1 MIHSVRS
8 TLESF
13 RTVEFQPGMNV
24 VLADT
29 TKKASEKDSRNGL
42 GKTTLLSV
50 IDFCFGA
57 QERRGKG
64 LLAEPLRGVAFMVEL
79 TVGGKRL
86 LVTRRTSDP
95 SWVTIETSEGGEV
108 DLFGKATN
116 TSTEISVR
124 EWTRLLGVQMFGL
137 PRDSEERPG
146 VPSFRA
152 LISYFLRTGKG
163 AFLEPFFTTPK
174 LQLAELQI
182 YNTYLL
188 GLEWM
193 HAVEWKQLRERQ
205 KELKSL
211 KISAKRGMVKEM
223 LGSLG
228 QLKAHRV
235 QLVDQQLRQRADL
248 KAFKVHPQ
256 YEQIENEADDLT
268 QKLHE
273 LSNEEVSERQLL
285 TLYRQSLVDER
296 VPAAER
302 IAGLFEQAGIA
313 FPDMVKRRL
322 DEVEVFH
329 KTVVENRRKFLT
341 VEVERL
347 EAASAGRRAR
357 VRELSDRRA
366 VLMSILETHRA
377 LDEYTKLQSLLS
389 ETEVRL
395 ADIERRIGMLTE
407 FEQGSTETAIAFKR
421 LEQRAKAD
429 LAERDGVY
437 QAAVKQFSANS
448 QALYDVP
455 GDLIIDIGP
464 NGHRFG
470 VEIQRSDSDGVG
482 NMKIFCYDLLL
493 AQMWSQRPQ
502 SPGFLAHD
510 STIFDGV
517 DERQVA
523 HALELAARESE
534 RCGFQYICTMNSDA
548 VPISRFSKG
557 FTIDPFV
564 RLRLTDTDP
573 AGCLMGLR
581 Y

>member
-1 MIHSVRS
+1 VIHSVRS

-50 IDFCFGA
+50 IDFCLGA
-57 QERRGKG
+57 QETRGKG

-95 SWVTIETSEGGEV
+95 SWVIIETSEGGEV
-108 DLFGKATN
+108 DLFGKTTN

-124 EWTRLLGVQMFGL
+124 EWTHMLGVQMFGL
-137 PRDSEERPG
+137 PRDSEERLG

-163 AFLEPFFTTPK
+163 AFLEPFSTTPK
-174 LQLAELQI
+174 LQLAEMQI

-285 TLYRQSLVDER
+285 TLYRQSLADER

-347 EAASAGRRAR
+347 EAASAGRKAR

-377 LDEYTKLQSLLS
+377 LDEYTKLQSLLG
-389 ETEVRL
+389 ETEARL

-407 FEQGSTETAIAFKR
+407 FEQGSTETTIALKR
-421 LEQRAKAD
+421 LEQRAKFD
-429 LAERDGVY
+429 LTERDGVY

-470 VEIQRSDSDGVG
+470 VQIQRSDSDGVG

-523 HALELAARESE
+523 HALELAAKESA

-548 VPISRFSKG
+548 VPMSRFSNG

-573 AGCLMGLR
+573 AGCLMGMR

>member
-8 TLESF
+8 TLDSF

-50 IDFCFGA
+50 IDFCLGA
-57 QERRGKG
+57 QETRGKG
-64 LLAEPLRGVAFMVEL
+64 LLSDKLHGVAFMVEL

-95 SWVTIETSEGGEV
+95 SSVVIDTSDG
-108 DLFGKATN
+108 DALDPFGKATD
-116 TSTEISVR
+116 TSVEISVK
-124 EWTRLLGVQMFGL
+124 EWTRMLGVQMFGL
-137 PRDSEERPG
+137 PRDTQEQPG

-163 AFLEPFFTTPK
+163 AFLDPFSTTPK
-174 LQLAELQI
+174 LQLAEIQI

-205 KELKSL
+205 KELKTL

-223 LGSLG
+223 LGTLG

-235 QLVDQQLRQRADL
+235 QLLEQQERQRSDL

-268 QKLHE
+268 KKLHE
-273 LSNEEVSERQLL
+273 LSNEEMSERQLL

-302 IAGLFEQAGIA
+302 IGSLFKQAGIA

-329 KTVVENRRKFLT
+329 QTVVENRRKFLT

-347 EAASAGRRAR
+347 EAASAGRKAR
-357 VRELSDRRA
+357 MRELSDRRA
-366 VLMSILETHRA
+366 ALMSILETHRA
-377 LDEYTKLQSLLS
+377 LEEYTKLQAFLG
-389 ETEVRL
+389 ETQARL

-407 FEQGSTETAIAFKR
+407 FEQGSTETTIALKR
-421 LEQRAKAD
+421 LEQRAKED
-429 LAERDGVY
+429 LSARDGVY
-437 QAAVKQFSANS
+437 QTAVRQFSANS
-448 QALYDVP
+448 QSLYDAP
-455 GDLIIDIGP
+455 GDLIIDIGS

-470 VEIQRSDSDGVG
+470 IEIPRSDSDGVG

-493 AQMWSQRPQ
+493 AQLWSQRPQ

-523 HALELAARESE
+523 HALELAAKESA

-548 VPISRFSKG
+548 VPTSGFSQG
-557 FTIDPFV
+557 FAVDPFV

-573 AGCLMGLR
+573 AGSLMGIR

>member
-1 MIHSVRS
+1 
-8 TLESF
+8 
-13 RTVEFQPGMNV
+13 
-24 VLADT
+24 
-29 TKKASEKDSRNGL
+29 
-42 GKTTLLSV
+42 
-50 IDFCFGA
+50 
-57 QERRGKG
+57 
-64 LLAEPLRGVAFMVEL
+64 
-79 TVGGKRL
+79 
-86 LVTRRTSDP
+86 
-95 SWVTIETSEGGEV
+95 
-108 DLFGKATN
+108 
-116 TSTEISVR
+116 
-124 EWTRLLGVQMFGL
+124 
-137 PRDSEERPG
+137 
-146 VPSFRA
+146 
-152 LISYFLRTGKG
+152 
-163 AFLEPFFTTPK
+163 
-174 LQLAELQI
+174 
-182 YNTYLL
+182 
-188 GLEWM
+188 
-193 HAVEWKQLRERQ
+193 
-205 KELKSL
+205 
-211 KISAKRGMVKEM
+211 
-223 LGSLG
+223 
-228 QLKAHRV
+228 
-235 QLVDQQLRQRADL
+235 
-248 KAFKVHPQ
+248 
-256 YEQIENEADDLT
+256 
-268 QKLHE
+268 
-273 LSNEEVSERQLL
+273 VSERQLL
-285 TLYRQSLVDER
+285 TLYRQSLADER

-347 EAASAGRRAR
+347 EATSAGRKAR

-377 LDEYTKLQSLLS
+377 LDEYTKLQSLLG
-389 ETEVRL
+389 ETEARL

-523 HALELAARESE
+523 HALELAAKESK
-534 RCGFQYICTMNSDA
+534 RCGFQYICTMNSDS
-548 VPISRFSKG
+548 VPRRRFSER
-557 FTIDPFV
+557 FDIDSFV
-564 RLRLTDTDP
+564 RLKLTDTDP
-573 AGCLMGLR
+573 AGGLMGMR

>member
-8 TLESF
+8 TLETF
-13 RTVEFQPGMNV
+13 RTVECQPGMNV

-50 IDFCFGA
+50 IDFCLGA
-57 QERRGKG
+57 QETRGEG
-64 LLAEPLRGVAFMVEL
+64 LLAEPLRGIAFMVEM

-86 LVTRRTSDP
+86 LVTRHTSDP
-95 SWVTIETSEGGEV
+95 STVVVEWSEKGEV
-108 DLFGKATN
+108 DLFGNAPKA
-116 TSTEISVR
+116 STEYSIR
-124 EWTRLLGVQMFGL
+124 EWTRILGFQMFGL
-137 PRDSEERPG
+137 PRDAEERSG

-163 AFLEPFFTTPK
+163 AFLEPFVTTPK
-174 LQLAELQI
+174 LLLAERQI
-182 YNTYLL
+182 YNTFLL
-188 GLEWM
+188 GLEWS
-193 HAVEWKQLRERQ
+193 HAVEWKLLRDRL

-235 QLVDQQLRQRADL
+235 QLVEQQRRQRADL

-256 YEQIENEADDLT
+256 YEQIENEADSLT
-268 QKLHE
+268 QKIHE

-285 TLYRQSLVDER
+285 TLYRQSLADER

-302 IAGLFEQAGIA
+302 IAGLFEQAGVA
-313 FPDMVKRRL
+313 FPDMVRRRL

-341 VEVERL
+341 IEVERL
-347 EAASAGRRAR
+347 EAASAGRKAQ

-366 VLMSILETHRA
+366 VFMSILETHRA
-377 LDEYTKLQSLLS
+377 LDEYTKLQSLLG
-389 ETEVRL
+389 ETEARL
-395 ADIERRIGMLTE
+395 ADIERRIAMLTE
-407 FEQGSTETAIAFKR
+407 FEQGSTEASIALKR

-448 QALYDVP
+448 QALYDAP

-470 VEIQRSDSDGVG
+470 VEIQRSSSDGVG

-493 AQMWSQRPQ
+493 AQLWSKRPH

-523 HALELAARESE
+523 HALELAAKESKD
-534 RCGFQYICTMNSDA
+534 CGFQYICTMNSDA
-548 VPISRFSKG
+548 VPTSRFSNG
-557 FTIDPFV
+557 FSIDPFV

-573 AGCLMGLR
+573 AGCLMGVR

>member
-1 MIHSVRS
+1 MIHSVGS

-50 IDFCFGA
+50 IDFCLGA
-57 QERRGKG
+57 QETRGKG

-86 LVTRRTSDP
+86 RVTRRTSDP
-95 SWVTIETSEGGEV
+95 SWVVIETSEGGEV
-108 DLFGKATN
+108 DLFGKTTN

-174 LQLAELQI
+174 LQLAEMQI

-193 HAVEWKQLRERQ
+193 HAVEWKQLRERL

-268 QKLHE
+268 QNLHE
-273 LSNEEVSERQLL
+273 ISNEEVSERQLL
-285 TLYRQSLVDER
+285 TLYRQSLADER

-302 IAGLFEQAGIA
+302 IAGLFQQAGIA

-347 EAASAGRRAR
+347 EAASAGRKAR

-377 LDEYTKLQSLLS
+377 LDEYTKLQSLFG
-389 ETEVRL
+389 ETEARL

-407 FEQGSTETAIAFKR
+407 FEQGSTETTIALKR

-429 LAERDGVY
+429 LTERDGVY

-523 HALELAARESE
+523 HALELAAKESA

-548 VPISRFSKG
+548 VPMSRFSKG

-573 AGCLMGLR
+573 AGCLMGMR